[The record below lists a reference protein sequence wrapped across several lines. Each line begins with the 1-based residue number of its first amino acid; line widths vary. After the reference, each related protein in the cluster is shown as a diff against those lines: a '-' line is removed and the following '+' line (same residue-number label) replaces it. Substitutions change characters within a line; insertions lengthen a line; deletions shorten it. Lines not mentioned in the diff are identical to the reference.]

1 MLYTDELMKIQRVQ
15 NTAARLVLCVPRREH
30 KTPFLCQLHW
40 LPIEYRALFKILLLT
55 YKALHGMAP
64 KFISDL
70 VHPYIPKRTLRSSSK
85 NFLQVKSPSTKFY
98 GARSFTVAAITEWN
112 RLPHNIR
119 QAESVTIFK
128 SHLKTHLFC
137 HCYKC

>member
-1 MLYTDELMKIQRVQ
+1 MKIQRVQ

-30 KTPFLCQLHW
+30 ITPFLCQLHW
-40 LPIEYRALFKILLLT
+40 LTIEYRALFKILLLT

-70 VHPYIPKRTLRSSSK
+70 VTSYVPKRTLRSSSK
-85 NFLQVKSPSTKFY
+85 NFLQVQRPSTKFY
-98 GARSFTVAAITEWN
+98 GARSFTVAAATEWN
-112 RLPHNIR
+112 RLPDDIR
-119 QAESVTIFK
+119 HAKSVTIFK
-128 SHLKTHLFC
+128 SRLKTHLFC